1 VSTLSKY
8 SNPIVAFFGIL
19 IAFLLRLTY
28 RTRLKYELFDRRYE
42 QFIFIK
48 DFLGSIIRN
57 GNVDKDEF
65 YTFLI
70 GTKSFRYI
78 FDKKIDDHFKHKIM
92 LKAVELD
99 CSVSEYQGLHNGYER
114 QNNIRKQRDLQKR
127 LHQEFENL
135 ENLFSPYLG
144 SPEYQLTYCKNSN
157 KML

>member
-1 VSTLSKY
+1 MSTLSKY
-8 SNPIVAFFGIL
+8 SNPIVALLGIL
-19 IAFLLRLTY
+19 IAFLQGLTY

-42 QFIFIK
+42 QFIVIK

-70 GTKSFRYI
+70 GTKSFRHI
-78 FDKKIDDHFKHKIM
+78 FDKKVDDHFKHKIM

-114 QNNIRKQRDLQKR
+114 QNNIRKQIDLQKR
-127 LHQEFENL
+127 LRQEFENL

-144 SPEYQLTYCKNSN
+144 SPEYQITHCKNSN
-157 KML
+157 KIL